1 LTLFEGREPAEIKR
15 IKEIEAKF
23 GEKLK
28 MSPEELIELSEKGDV
43 RMILRELLLY
53 VYK

>member
-1 LTLFEGREPAEIKR
+1 MQYEVKATKKQKLEQRLGK
-15 IKEIEAKF
+15 
-23 GEKLK
+23 KLK
-28 MSPEELIELSEKGDV
+28 LTPEELIRLSEVGDI